1 MNLNCSY
8 MSKNLN
14 NLVLIIAL
22 TLILGCQN
30 EQNIQSHQTIKNA
43 VYTDTI
49 ANSNNITDLYK
60 KANDN
65 KEFSY
70 SDLVISNS
78 KYDYGYNQ
86 YTIDKNI
93 KNVLFINDSLNSI
106 SFNNNLI
113 YDLTLKDC
121 YINNL
126 LITSSII
133 KNLNITNC
141 KINSI
146 EIISSPFNQ
155 ININTSANDTINNI
169 LIKNCDE
176 SRYIYFDGN
185 FGQIILD
192 GGLVD
197 LLDITKIKSRNT
209 SLKVM
214 GTKLSYSNF
223 YNSHS
228 NNSDVFLNSHITP
241 SSFNSNFILKEDRE
255 LTKINSINSYNTNR
269 TEIFNRFRFVE
280 QSYGILSEKL
290 KTANDKQLSNYF
302 GYRKSKTHNLL
313 NKSYNWNKLGVLWN
327 EYFRGNYG
335 TSVTPIIL
343 TFVLSWVLFT
353 FFYVIL
359 GYMKFVIFYY
369 KTTNDEGKTKDKSYF
384 ITLSQKLRNIHRY
397 FAHCLWFSLSQMV
410 AGSVISSLNFGR
422 FTTIYLTP
430 PRKYFTVG
438 IGVFLSIL
446 QNVIGIILVFNFVTT
461 FINISLK

>member
-1 MNLNCSY
+1 

-14 NLVLIIAL
+14 NLILIIAL
-22 TLILGCQN
+22 TSILSCQN

-65 KEFSY
+65 KEFPY

-78 KYDYGYNQ
+78 IYDYGYNQ

-93 KNVLFINDSLNSI
+93 KNVLFINDSLSSI

-126 LITSSII
+126 LITSSNI

-155 ININTSANDTINNI
+155 ININTPANDTINNI
-169 LIKNCDE
+169 LIKNCEE

-185 FGQIILD
+185 FGQITLD
-192 GGLVD
+192 GGLID
-197 LLDITKIKSRNT
+197 LLDITKIKSKNS

-214 GTKLSYSNF
+214 GTKLSYPNF
-223 YNSHS
+223 YNSQS
-228 NNSDVFLNSHITP
+228 NNSDVFVNSHITP
-241 SSFNSNFILKEDRE
+241 SSFTSNFILKEDRE

-280 QSYGILSEKL
+280 QSYEILSEKL

-302 GYRKSKTHNLL
+302 DYRKSKTHNLL
-313 NKSYNWNKLGVLWN
+313 NKSYSWNKLSVLWN

-335 TSVTPIIL
+335 TSVNPIIL
-343 TFVLSWVLFT
+343 TFIFSWLLFT
-353 FFYVIL
+353 FFYVLL
-359 GYMKFVIFYY
+359 GHMKFVFFYY
-369 KTTNDEGKTKDKSYF
+369 KTTNDEGKTNDKSYF
-384 ITLSQKLRNIHRY
+384 ITLNQKLSNLHRY
-397 FAHCLWFSLSQMV
+397 FVHCLWFSLSQMV

-422 FTTIYLTP
+422 FTTLYLTP
-430 PRKYFTVG
+430 PRKYFTLG

-461 FINISLK
+461 FISISLK